1 MHFVG
6 TFDYVMD
13 ERGRVPLPPVY
24 RDAFREGLVLS
35 QGLPDQCLRVYTR
48 QAFDKLAQ
56 EVLED
61 STLTQGGRDLRR
73 GFFGT
78 ARHAELDKQN
88 RVLIPPPLRQVA
100 GLEKQVQVVGNGE
113 YLEIWAVEGWEA
125 ESARLMSSI
134 GSTMESA
141 SERRKQ

>member
-1 MHFVG
+1 VHFVG

-35 QGLPDQCLRVYTR
+35 QGHPDQCLRVYTR
-48 QAFDKLAQ
+48 KAFDKLAE

-61 STLTQGGRDLRR
+61 STLTQSGRELRR
-73 GFFGT
+73 GFFGST
-78 ARHAELDKQN
+78 RYAELDKQN

-100 GLEKQVQVVGNGE
+100 GLDKQVQVVGAGE
-113 YLEIWAVEGWEA
+113 YLEIWPSEGWEA
-125 ESARLMSSI
+125 ESTRLMSSI